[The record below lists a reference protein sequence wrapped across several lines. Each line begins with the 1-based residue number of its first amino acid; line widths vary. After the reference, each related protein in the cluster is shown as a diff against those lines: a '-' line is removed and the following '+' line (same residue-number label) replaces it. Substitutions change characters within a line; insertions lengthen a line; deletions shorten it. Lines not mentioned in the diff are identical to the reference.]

1 MENKL
6 IRYIRLKLFSPYCIY
21 GELSSVLPNSKQEA
35 ERKTLTVGDIINT
48 MTDTT
53 DYRWREV
60 YKEMKWGYR
69 AHLFNKVRVGKEVYY
84 YNA

>member
-6 IRYIRLKLFSPYCIY
+6 IRKIRLILFNQYDIY
-21 GELSSVLPNSKQEA
+21 GELYSVLPNSKKEA

-69 AHLFNKVRVGKEVYY
+69 AKLFNKVRVGSEVYY
-84 YNA
+84 YNI